1 MNFYY
6 RNDMVYL
13 DEIGEWVTVQEY
25 KEYLNYIGYENKQK
39 ST

>member
-13 DEIGEWVTVQEY
+13 EEIDEWVTLQEY
-25 KEYLNYIGYENKQK
+25 KEYLNYINYETK
-39 ST
+39 